1 MHLGANSAEQVK
13 SYRPHAIAM
22 VELNLFELV
31 GLGDATGVELL
42 FAASA
47 LVGGVLFVLYF
58 FLLMI
63 GGIATD
69 VFDGLF
75 GIDVDLGADASF
87 KALTFQG
94 IMAFMMFFGLAGLY
108 VLKSDGGPTL
118 SVLAGSIAGGASMYS
133 TGKLFELFVTLQ
145 QDGTTEL
152 SEAIGSK
159 GQTYLRIPDDGGVGQ
174 VTVEVNGAQRTYN
187 AKSEDD
193 TGIGTGDFIEVVDV
207 IGEVLVV
214 KRI

>member
-1 MHLGANSAEQVK
+1 MYMGLLDGFD
-13 SYRPHAIAM
+13 IFD
-22 VELNLFELV
+22 LL
-31 GLGDATGVELL
+31 GLGGISGIKLL

-47 LVGGVLFVLYF
+47 LVGGILFVLYF

-75 GIDVDLGADASF
+75 GIDIDVGADASF

-108 VLKSDGGPTL
+108 TMESNGGASL
-118 SVLAGSIAGGASMYS
+118 AVLAGAVAGGTSMYF
-133 TGKLFELFVTLQ
+133 TGKLFEIFVTLQ

-159 GQTYLRIPDDGGVGQ
+159 GQTYLRISEGGLGQ
-174 VTVEVNGAQRTYN
+174 VTVEVNGIQRTYN
-187 AKSEDD
+187 AKSEDGA
-193 TGIGTGDFIEVVDV
+193 GIATGDFIEVVDT

>member
-1 MHLGANSAEQVK
+1 MNSAEQVK
-13 SYRPHAIAM
+13 LYKPYAISM

-47 LVGGVLFVLYF
+47 LVGGILFVLYF

-75 GIDVDLGADASF
+75 GIDVDMGADASF

-108 VLKSDGGPTL
+108 VLKSDGGPSM
-118 SVLAGSIAGGASMYS
+118 SVLAGAVAGGISMYF

-145 QDGTTEL
+145 QDGTTDL

-159 GQTYLRIPDDGGVGQ
+159 GQTYLRIGNNGVGQ
-174 VTVEVNGAQRTYN
+174 VTVDVNGAQRTYN
-187 AKSEDD
+187 AKAEDD
-193 TGIGTGDFIEVVDV
+193 AEIGTGDFIEVVDV

-214 KRI
+214 

>member
-1 MHLGANSAEQVK
+1 
-13 SYRPHAIAM
+13 M
-22 VELNLFELV
+22 VTFEPVTL
-31 GLGDATGVELL
+31 APGVRFPDRELL

-47 LVGGVLFVLYF
+47 LVGGILFVLYF

-75 GIDVDLGADASF
+75 GIDVDMGADASF

-94 IMAFMMFFGLAGLY
+94 IMAFMMFFGLGGLY
-108 VLKSDGGPTL
+108 VLKSDGGT
-118 SVLAGSIAGGASMYS
+118 SLAVIAGGVTGTASMFA

-145 QDGTTEL
+145 QDGTTDL
-152 SEAIGSK
+152 SEAIGSR
-159 GQTYLRIPDDGGVGQ
+159 GQTYLRISGDGVGQ

-187 AKSEDD
+187 AKSADNAE
-193 TGIGTGDFIEVVDV
+193 IGTGDFIEVTDV

>member
-1 MHLGANSAEQVK
+1 MNHFCTNSAEQVK
-13 SYRPHAIAM
+13 LYKPYAISM

-47 LVGGVLFVLYF
+47 LVGGILFVLYF

-75 GIDVDLGADASF
+75 GIDVDMGADASF

-108 VLKSDGGPTL
+108 VLKSDGGPSM
-118 SVLAGSIAGGASMYS
+118 SVLAGAVAGGTSMYF

-145 QDGTTEL
+145 QDGTTDL

-159 GQTYLRIPDDGGVGQ
+159 GRTYLRISNNGVGQ
-174 VTVEVNGAQRTYN
+174 VTVDVNGAQRTYN

-193 TGIGTGDFIEVVDV
+193 AEIGTGDFIEVVDV

>member
-1 MHLGANSAEQVK
+1 MGLLDGFS
-13 SYRPHAIAM
+13 
-22 VELNLFELV
+22 LFDLI
-31 GLGDATGVELL
+31 GLGDATGLELL

-47 LVGGVLFVLYF
+47 LVGGILFVLYF

-75 GIDVDLGADASF
+75 GVDVDMGADAAF

-108 VLKSDGGPTL
+108 TLKSNGPQ
-118 SVLAGSIAGGASMYS
+118 SLAVMAGAIAGTASMYA
-133 TGKLFELFVTLQ
+133 TGKLFQLFIELQ

-159 GQTYLRIPDDGGVGQ
+159 GQTYLRIAAEGVGQ
-174 VTVEVNGAQRTYN
+174 VTVDVNGAQRTYN
-187 AKSEDD
+187 AKSHDD
-193 TGIGTGDFIEVVDV
+193 AEIATGDFIEVVDV

>member
-1 MHLGANSAEQVK
+1 MNSAEQVK
-13 SYRPHAIAM
+13 LYKPYAISM

-47 LVGGVLFVLYF
+47 LVGGILFVLYF

-75 GIDVDLGADASF
+75 GIDVDMGADASF

-94 IMAFMMFFGLAGLY
+94 IMAFMMLFGLAGLY
-108 VLKSDGGPTL
+108 VLKSDGGPSL
-118 SVLAGSIAGGASMYS
+118 SVLAGAVAGGTSMYF

-145 QDGTTEL
+145 QDGTTDL

-159 GQTYLRIPDDGGVGQ
+159 GRTYLRISNNGVGQ
-174 VTVEVNGAQRTYN
+174 VTVDVNGAQRTYN

-193 TGIGTGDFIEVVDV
+193 AEIGTGDFIEVVDV